1 MIKIRNPWGMKGVS
15 YSWNEKKK
23 EIFRKSVCQEC
34 VPMIWLKCQM
44 AYDRINPVRACTD
57 L

>member
-1 MIKIRNPWGMKGVS
+1 MKGLS

-23 EIFRKSVCQEC
+23 EIFRKGVWQEC

-44 AYDRINPVRACTD
+44 AYDKINPVRACTD

>member
-1 MIKIRNPWGMKGVS
+1 MKGFS

-23 EIFRKSVCQEC
+23 EIFRKGVCQEC